1 MSRLKCFLD
10 QNIGGRKAC
19 QKRKEIRMRKLS
31 FWVKGLFVVTLIVP
45 QISLAQTQSA
55 GEQQIPQLLF
65 VQMLN
70 QGLITQSQYQEE
82 SQKILNQLAE

>member
-1 MSRLKCFLD
+1 
-10 QNIGGRKAC
+10 
-19 QKRKEIRMRKLS
+19 MRKLS

-70 QGLITQSQYQEE
+70 QGTHHAESISGRIAKDSQPT
-82 SQKILNQLAE
+82 SRVRRFG